1 MSATPKTSNAGWLFV
16 IAAATIMLMTTGAR
30 QCTGLFVSALNTSTG
45 FGIVKISF
53 AMAIGQ
59 LMWGAVQPLFGM
71 FADRHGPVGVVMIG
85 ALLIALGMAT
95 TPLVTS
101 PSMLVL
107 TIGILAASGA
117 GAGSFSILLGASAQR
132 LAPERRG
139 MAAGVINAGG
149 SMGQFVYAR
158 AAQTLIEQFGWIA
171 SMVTVGL
178 SALLTIPLALVL
190 KRPAAVAA
198 TVEAA
203 DRVAGSMQ
211 SMGSEIRGALSDR
224 SFRLLAAGFFT
235 CGFHIAFLVVHLPG
249 EVALCG
255 LPAKVAANA
264 LALIGLF
271 NVVGSIGAGWLCSR
285 MRLKVLLCAMYL
297 SRAVLILIYLA
308 APHTT
313 LVFYLFAAALG
324 ATWLATVPP
333 TAGLVAKLFGA
344 RYFSTLF
351 GIVLFAHQIGGFFG
365 AWLGGLVFRAYG
377 NYQWMWYADIVL
389 ALGAAIV
396 NLPIREARL
405 EPVAA

>member
-1 MSATPKTSNAGWLFV
+1 MTATSKTSSSGWLFV
-16 IAAATIMLMTTGAR
+16 MTAATIMLMTTGVR
-30 QCTGLFVSALNTSTG
+30 QCTGLFVSGLNTSTG
-45 FGIVKISF
+45 FGIVNISF

-71 FADRHGPVGVVMIG
+71 FADRHGPVGVVMLG
-85 ALLIALGMAT
+85 AVLIALGMAA
-95 TPLVTS
+95 TPFVTS
-101 PSMLVL
+101 PTLLVL

-149 SMGQFVYAR
+149 SMGQFIYAR
-158 AAQTLIEQFGWIA
+158 LAQALIEQVGWVA
-171 SMVTVGL
+171 SMVSVGMT
-178 SALLTIPLALVL
+178 ALLTIPLAVVL
-190 KRPAAVAA
+190 RRPAAVAS

-203 DRVAGSMQ
+203 DRAAGSIR
-211 SMGSEIRGALSDR
+211 SMGAEIRHALSDR
-224 SFRLLAAGFFT
+224 SYLLLAAGFFT

-271 NVVGSIGAGWLCSR
+271 NVVGSLGAGWLCSR
-285 MRLKVLLCAMYL
+285 MRLKVLLSAMYF

-308 APHTT
+308 SPHTT
-313 LVFYLFAAALG
+313 MVFYLFAAALG

-365 AWLGGLVFRAYG
+365 AWLGGIVFRAFG
-377 NYQWMWYADIVL
+377 NFQWMWYADIVL
-389 ALGAAIV
+389 ALGAAII
-396 NLPIREARL
+396 NLPIREPRL
-405 EPVAA
+405 NAVPA

>member
-1 MSATPKTSNAGWLFV
+1 MTATSKANNSGWMFV
-16 IAAATIMLMTTGAR
+16 IAAASIMLMTTGVR
-30 QCTGLFVSALNTSTG
+30 QCTGLFISALNTSTG

-53 AMAIGQ
+53 AMAIAQ

-71 FADRHGPVGVVMIG
+71 FADRHGPVGVVMLG

-95 TPLVTS
+95 TPFVTS
-101 PSMLVL
+101 PALLIL
-107 TIGILAASGA
+107 TIGILSASGA

-158 AAQTLIEQFGWIA
+158 VAQTLIEQFGWVA
-171 SMVTVGL
+171 AMVSVGL
-178 SALLTIPLALVL
+178 SALLTMPLALVL
-190 KRPAAVAA
+190 KRPKAVAA

-203 DRVAGSMQ
+203 DRVSGSVR
-211 SMGSEIRGALSDR
+211 SMGAEIRHALSDR
-224 SFRLLAAGFFT
+224 SYRLLAAGFFT

-271 NVVGSIGAGWLCSR
+271 NVAGSIGAGWLCSR
-285 MRLKVLLCAMYL
+285 VRLKVLLSVMYF
-297 SRAVLILIYLA
+297 SRAVLILIFLA

-313 LVFYLFAAALG
+313 AVFYLFAAALG

-365 AWLGGLVFRAYG
+365 AWLGGIVFRAYG

-389 ALGAAIV
+389 ALGAAII
-396 NLPIREARL
+396 NLPIREPRL
-405 EPVAA
+405 DAVPA

>member
-1 MSATPKTSNAGWLFV
+1 
-16 IAAATIMLMTTGAR
+16 
-30 QCTGLFVSALNTSTG
+30 
-45 FGIVKISF
+45 
-53 AMAIGQ
+53 
-59 LMWGAVQPLFGM
+59 M